1 MAQKN
6 LKSVNYYDAKAPK
19 ALTEIGYV
27 NGVRVEINLGEDVEV
42 NEGIKAMFDFAHN
55 ADRKSDRVLNDGKIT
70 PVEASPRK
78 F

>member
-6 LKSVNYYDAKAPK
+6 LRSVNYYDAKAPK

-27 NGVRVEINLGEDVEV
+27 HGIRVEINLNQDVEV
-42 NEGIKAMFDFAHN
+42 NEGIKAMFDYAHN
-55 ADRKSDRVLNDGKIT
+55 AERKADRVINDGKISA
-70 PVEASPRK
+70 VEATPRK

>member
-27 NGVRVEINLGEDVEV
+27 NGIRVEINLNEDVEV
-42 NEGIKAMFDFAHN
+42 NEGIKEMFDYAHN
-55 ADRKSDRVLNDGKIT
+55 ADRKADRVLNDGKIT
-70 PVEASPRK
+70 PIEASPRK

>member
-1 MAQKN
+1 MAKN

-27 NGVRVEINLGEDVEV
+27 NGIRVEINLNEDVEV
-42 NEGIKAMFDFAHN
+42 NEGIKAMFDYSHN
-55 ADRKSDRVLNDGKIT
+55 AERKADRVINDGKIT
-70 PVEASPRK
+70 APEATPRK